1 MFFKTHSVIMTLQ
14 RGGIMKILYK
24 QSEQDKNSSLSHFG
38 VQNCYLKKLSIDRD
52 HSSIT
57 KKSHHHT
64 GFEVHI
70 VTEGY
75 QEYEVGG
82 TVYQLEKGNFL
93 TIYPN
98 VPHTV
103 LCSAPQTQKYSIT
116 FNKQMDAPFPSLFG
130 MCTQR
135 IWEDLAFILNEASLK
150 REISDMLMENIIL
163 EILVLSFR
171 LSGIKEKERHIRQ
184 DENATLA
191 LAKQYIDD
199 NIETALCVADVS
211 TYCYLSTKQLTRLFK
226 KFEDISPGEYIINR
240 RVKHIEK
247 LLTDHSLSL
256 KQISVLMNFDNEY
269 YFNAFF
275 KKHSG
280 MPPGEYRKMLGK

>member
-1 MFFKTHSVIMTLQ
+1 
-14 RGGIMKILYK
+14 MKIVYK
-24 QSEQDKNSSLSHFG
+24 QSEQDKNSSLSRFG

-64 GFEVHI
+64 GFEIHI

-75 QEYEVGG
+75 QEYAVAG
-82 TVYQLEKGNFL
+82 TVYRLESGNFL
-93 TIYPN
+93 MIYPN
-98 VPHTV
+98 VPHKV
-103 LCSAPQTQKYSIT
+103 ICSTPQTQKYSIT
-116 FNKQMDAPFPSLFG
+116 FHKQADSHTDCLLSATAP
-130 MCTQR
+130 R
-135 IWEDLAFILNEASLK
+135 ISEDLDFIANEASLK
-150 REISDMLMENIIL
+150 KEISDILIENIIL

-171 LSGIKEKERHIRQ
+171 AAGIKENKKLIQQ
-184 DENATLA
+184 DENATIS

-199 NIETALCVADVS
+199 NIETLLSVADVS

-240 RVKHIEK
+240 RVKHIET
-247 LLTDHSLSL
+247 LLADHSLSL
-256 KQISVLMNFDNEY
+256 KQISTLMNFDNEY